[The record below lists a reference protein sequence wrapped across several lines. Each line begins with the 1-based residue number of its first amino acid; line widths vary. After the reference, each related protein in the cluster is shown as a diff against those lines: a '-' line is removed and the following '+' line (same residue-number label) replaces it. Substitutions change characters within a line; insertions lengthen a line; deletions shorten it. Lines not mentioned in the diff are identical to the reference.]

1 MPKPLIIKT
10 CGLSTVETVDAAL
23 DAGADMIGLV
33 FFPRSPRHVS
43 FEQAAMLAKRIRGKA
58 ELVALTVD
66 ADDALL
72 GQIIDAVAP
81 DWLQLHGSETPER
94 VKEIREKFAPSV
106 MKAIGVREAADIAKA
121 SAYEPV
127 CDRILFDSKPPKS
140 ADVPGGT
147 GKSFDWHLL
156 ENLDLTKPFMLSGG
170 LDADNVAEA
179 LAVTHAP
186 ALDVSSGIE
195 RERGV
200 KDPALIAA
208 FIAAARGGTPRCV

>member
-1 MPKPLIIKT
+1 MSAPLIIKT

-23 DAGADMIGLV
+23 GAGADMIGLV
-33 FFPRSPRHVS
+33 FFPKSPRHVS
-43 FEQAAMLAKRIRGKA
+43 FELASKLAARIKGKA

-72 GQIIDAVAP
+72 EQIIKAIDP

-94 VKEIREKFAPSV
+94 VKEIREKFGRRV
-106 MKAIGVREAADIAKA
+106 MKAIGVREAADIAKT

-170 LDADNVAEA
+170 LDAENVAEA
-179 LAVTHAP
+179 LEITHAP

-195 RERGV
+195 AERGI

-208 FIAAARGGTPRCV
+208 FISAARGSAPN

>member
-1 MPKPLIIKT
+1 MSAPLIIKT
-10 CGLSTVETVDAAL
+10 CGLSTVETVDVAL
-23 DAGADMIGLV
+23 GAGADMIGLV
-33 FFPRSPRHVS
+33 FFPKSPRHVS
-43 FEQAAMLAKRIRGKA
+43 FELASKLAARIKGRA

-72 GQIIDAVAP
+72 GQIIAAIDP
-81 DWLQLHGSETPER
+81 DWLQLHGQETPER
-94 VKEIREKFAPSV
+94 VKEIREKFGRRV

-170 LDADNVAEA
+170 LDAENVAEA
-179 LAVTHAP
+179 LEITHAP

-195 RERGV
+195 AERGI

-208 FIAAARGGTPRCV
+208 FISAARGSAPN